1 MALHWKILIG
11 LVAGVLVG
19 IVINLAWTPGTWA
32 SIGVDDPAA
41 FLAGQDERAELPEG
55 VESVRELDPDNPDL
69 RGKTVDNLTPSQIE
83 RYGLGTAE
91 VNPDAG
97 FLAHASR
104 FVRRLNSFVGDIFMR
119 GLRFIAVPIVL
130 FSLIVGAASLGDL
143 SRLGRVG
150 GKTILIYM
158 STTAVSITIGLA
170 LANAVTPGSG
180 IDEELTQRLAS
191 QGAGDATAA
200 LEQAETAPSF
210 WNVLLEI
217 VPTNPF
223 EALAQAS
230 MLQVVFAGL
239 AIGLA
244 LTTLPQE
251 KARPVINFFDAMTDV
266 IIKIVHWVLLIAPY
280 AVFALIVKVVADL
293 GLDILL
299 SLGKYALTV
308 VGGLALMVFVVY
320 PSILRA
326 FTPIRYRPF
335 FKGIAPAQLLAFSSS
350 SSGATMPVTMQCC
363 EENLGISE
371 EITSFVVPLG
381 ATINMDGTAL
391 YQGVAAVFITQ
402 LLGIDLTLSQQLS
415 IVLTATLASIGT
427 AAVPSAGIIML
438 IIVLQQLN
446 LSAARI
452 GTGIAVIFGVDRI
465 LDMSRTV
472 CNVTGDC
479 MVTSVVAAGENAIG
493 TPSPGLAEPGEAP
506 GAS

>member
-69 RGKTVDNLTPSQIE
+69 RGKTIDDLTPSQIE

-104 FVRRLNSFVGDIFMR
+104 FVRRMNSFVGDFFMR

-158 STTAVSITIGLA
+158 GTTAVSITVGLA

-244 LTTLPQE
+244 LTTLPRE

-308 VGGLALMVFVVY
+308 AGGLALMVFVVY

-446 LSAARI
+446 LTGTQI